1 MTDSG
6 VRATYVSATTGKSG
20 INTRMKGESGGAV
33 TISAKLSRYIFVL
46 FILHRQDIIELK
58 EELSEERSK
67 RTFLEVSGDALT
79 F

>member
-6 VRATYVSATTGKSG
+6 VRATHVSATTGENGS
-20 INTRMKGESGGAV
+20 NTRMTGESGGAQL
-33 TISAKLSRYIFVL
+33 LSRYIVVL